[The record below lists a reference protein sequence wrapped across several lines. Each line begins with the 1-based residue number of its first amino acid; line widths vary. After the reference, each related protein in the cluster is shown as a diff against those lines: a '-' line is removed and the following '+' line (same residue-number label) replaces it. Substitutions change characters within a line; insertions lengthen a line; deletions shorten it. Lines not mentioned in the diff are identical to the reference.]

1 MREQRII
8 CDYAGLTSKITNMRK
23 TLIIAG
29 LLAGAVGAYAQ
40 GYFNPNAN
48 QTWSISF
55 YSPTLTPWT
64 ESTGDSPEDLPAGTA
79 YYTGGWIG
87 GGASPGP
94 GVGATPNPGPGGINY
109 QNASLFEVGLY
120 VDTSPSAVL
129 TDITTGTPIDTDT
142 ITDGGMSGIATEAES
157 TLAPGTVVNLGIAA
171 WYADEGFYGSYAAAT
186 HAGQVGGYNISTGT
200 LTLGSLT
207 GIPVTI
213 NGATIGLTSF
223 SMFSVVPEPS
233 TIALGVIG
241 ASTFLLRLRRK
252 Q

>member
-1 MREQRII
+1 M
-8 CDYAGLTSKITNMRK
+8 KK

-29 LLAGAVGAYAQ
+29 LLAGTAGAYAQ

-55 YSPTLTPWT
+55 YSPDTVNNNTVF
-64 ESTGDSPEDLPAGTA
+64 TGDSPQDTPAGTA
-79 YYTGGWIG
+79 SYTGGWIG
-87 GGASPGP
+87 GGASPGT
-94 GVGATPNPGPGGINY
+94 GVGATPNPGPGGLNY

-120 VDTSPSAVL
+120 ADTSPGAVL
-129 TDITTGTPIDTDT
+129 TDITTGTPIATDT
-142 ITDGGMSGIATEAES
+142 INDGGLAGIGTEAES
-157 TLAPGTVVNLGIAA
+157 PLAPGTAVNLGLAA
-171 WYADEGFYGSYAAAT
+171 WYTDGGAYSSYATAKA
-186 HAGQVGGYNISTGT
+186 AGQVSGYNISTGT

-207 GIPVTI
+207 GTPVTV

-223 SMFSVVPEPS
+223 SVATAVPEPS

-241 ASTFLLRLRRK
+241 ASTFLMRLRRK